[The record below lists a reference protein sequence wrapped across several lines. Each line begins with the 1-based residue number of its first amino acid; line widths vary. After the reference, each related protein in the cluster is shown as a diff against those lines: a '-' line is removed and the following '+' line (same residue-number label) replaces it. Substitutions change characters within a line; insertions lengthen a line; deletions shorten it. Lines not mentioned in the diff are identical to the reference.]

1 MRPDAARAQLEALR
15 ALTVEERLVIADSL
29 RQFAWR
35 LKASVIARRHPELS
49 EAEVQRRVHEA
60 LGRDPISDA
69 DPPAGGPVEGRCGRA

>member
-1 MRPDAARAQLEALR
+1 MHPEAARVELEALR

-49 EAEVQRRVHEA
+49 EAEVQRRVREA
-60 LGRDPISDA
+60 FARGTP
-69 DPPAGGPVEGRCGRA
+69 